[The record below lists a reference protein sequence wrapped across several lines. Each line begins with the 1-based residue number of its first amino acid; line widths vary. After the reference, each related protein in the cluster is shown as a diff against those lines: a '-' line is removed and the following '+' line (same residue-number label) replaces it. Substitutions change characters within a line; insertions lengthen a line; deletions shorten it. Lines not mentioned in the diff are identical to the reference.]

1 MNEPA
6 DVTRFRRRFVDAVS
20 RNELSLAGNWARP
33 CHAVNVQAELD
44 SRARDGLDRAQDLIV
59 QMDPTL
65 LRCPRSSLH
74 VSVDW
79 PLEVEYEYARPKA
92 SLLEEHRTAW
102 VSGLEAIVP
111 RFAPLALHYRWVV
124 VTSSAVIALAEPN
137 EALTQLRHAIR
148 AGLSFPQP
156 VRPAATIVHTTLFRF
171 RGALHSPDSFLRA
184 TAAIDLDVTTT
195 VTALVLSEEL
205 VYPSLTTR
213 TLARFEF
220 ATLAT

>member
-1 MNEPA
+1 VNEPA
-6 DVTRFRRRFVDAVS
+6 DVARFRHRFVDAVW
-20 RNELSLAGNWARP
+20 RNDLSLARKWARP

-44 SRARDGLDRAQDLIV
+44 SRARDELERAQDPIV
-59 QMDPTL
+59 QMDPGL

-92 SLLEEHRTAW
+92 SLLEQHRTAW
-102 VSGLEAIVP
+102 VSGLDAIVP
-111 RFAPLALHYRWVV
+111 RFAPLQLHYRWVV
-124 VTSSAVIALAEPN
+124 VTDSAVIALAEPN
-137 EALTQLRHAIR
+137 DALTQIRNAIR
-148 AGLSFPQP
+148 AELSFPQP
-156 VRPAATIVHTTLFRF
+156 IRPAATIVHTTLFRF
-171 RGALHSPDSFLRA
+171 SGALDCPDSFLRA

-220 ATLAT
+220 GTLAT

>member
-1 MNEPA
+1 VNEPT

-20 RNELSLAGNWARP
+20 RNEISLAGNWARP

-44 SRARDGLDRAQDLIV
+44 SRACDGLERAQDLIV
-59 QMDPTL
+59 EMDPAL

-74 VSVDW
+74 VSIDW
-79 PLEVEYEYARPKA
+79 PLEVQYEYARTKA

-102 VSGLEAIVP
+102 VSGLEEIVP
-111 RFAPLALHYRWVV
+111 RSAALTLRYRWVV
-124 VTSSAVIALAEPN
+124 VTNSAVIALAEPN

-148 AGLSFPQP
+148 AELFFPQP

-171 RGALHSPDSFLRA
+171 SGVLDRPDSFLRA

-220 ATLAT
+220 GARAT